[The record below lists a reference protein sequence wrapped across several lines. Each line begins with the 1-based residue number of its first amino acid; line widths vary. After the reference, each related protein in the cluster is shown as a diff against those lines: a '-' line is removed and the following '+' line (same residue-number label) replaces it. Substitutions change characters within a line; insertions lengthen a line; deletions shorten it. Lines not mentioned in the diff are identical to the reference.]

1 MKQFRLTHRIKRGLL
16 ALATIAAL
24 AMSAPVMAHKAS
36 DAYLT
41 IERIEGDAVLRVDLA
56 LRDLDEAIGIDRDGD
71 ATVSWGE
78 LRDGREAVTAF
89 VREGILLTDDGA
101 ACPLESPR
109 LAVAEHADGTYA
121 ALAFRVACA
130 GGALPDRLRYTLL
143 FDDDPLH
150 RGLLSITDR
159 DGSRSMVFSPDA
171 REHSLDAARTSA
183 WSTLRDFAIEGV
195 WHIWIGFDHLL
206 FLAVLLLPAALV
218 GDNTAARRGLEV
230 VKVVSAFTVA
240 HSITLALAA
249 LGIVALPAVWVE
261 AAIAASIV
269 LAALAN
275 LHPRARGLGWM
286 LAFGFGLIH
295 GFGFAGVL
303 GGLDLP
309 PDALVLAL
317 AGFNIGVEA
326 GQLALIVAT
335 LPVLLLLGRAQAWR
349 RRLLPAGSLAAAFV
363 GAFWLMERIG

>member
-1 MKQFRLTHRIKRGLL
+1 MKEPRLARRVGPTVL
-16 ALATIAAL
+16 ALVAIAVL
-24 AMSAPVMAHKAS
+24 AMSAPVRAHKAS

-41 IERIEGDAVLRVDLA
+41 LERIDGDGILRVDLA
-56 LRDLDEAIGIDRDGD
+56 LRDLEQAIGLDRDGD
-71 ATVSWGE
+71 AVVTWGE
-78 LRDGREAVTAF
+78 LRNRREAVTAF
-89 VREGILLTDDGA
+89 VRDGIRATGGGA
-101 ACPLESPR
+101 ACPLEAPR
-109 LAVAEHADGTYA
+109 FAVADHADGTYA
-121 ALAFRVACA
+121 VLAFHVACA

-143 FDDDPLH
+143 FEDDPLH

-159 DGSRSMVFSPDA
+159 EGSRSLAFSPEA
-171 REHSLDAARTSA
+171 PERSLDATRMSGWT
-183 WSTLRDFAIEGV
+183 TLRDFALEGV

-218 GDNTAARRGLEV
+218 GDNTARRRGLEV
-230 VKVVSAFTVA
+230 IKVVSAFTVA

-249 LGIVALPAVWVE
+249 LKVVTLPALWVE
-261 AAIAASIV
+261 AAIAGSIV
-269 LAALAN
+269 FAALAN

-326 GQLALIVAT
+326 GQIAVVAAT
-335 LPVLLLLGRAQAWR
+335 LPLLLLAGRTQAWR
-349 RRLLPAGSLAAAFV
+349 RRLLPIGSLAAASM
-363 GAFWLMERIG
+363 GAFWLLERIG